1 MNVSEVNEEAAKI
14 RSTIERYAE
23 IDLMNDGKGVK
34 ASLFGVEVWAPI
46 TGTNSN
52 LLYINRAASIALDK
66 LARKL
71 AELYREIDN
80 LFEESLAAKPLK
92 NDDFVPPVFRS

>member
-1 MNVSEVNEEAAKI
+1 MNVSEINEEAAKI

-23 IDLMNDGKGVK
+23 VDLFGYNGANGVK

-52 LLYINRAASIALDK
+52 LLYINRAASTALDK

-80 LFEESLAAKPLK
+80 LFEEAIQTGPQIVITENK
-92 NDDFVPPVFRS
+92 